1 MVSFSHTDTGTPEQ
15 RWQEAGI
22 AKLPALEPEAIPC
35 RGGRLVL
42 VAAHPDDESLGAAGL
57 IQATLAAGADV
68 VVLLCTAGE
77 ASHPQSPTH
86 TPQDLARIRLQEFDA
101 VMGGLASDAAH
112 AADAIDSGDA
122 ADTADAGD
130 PAGSGNLSWTF
141 LDLPDGKISEH
152 TAELDAGLAAAL
164 AGAENAVIA
173 ATYRED
179 GHTDHEEVGLAAQ
192 RAASAQG
199 AGLLEFPIWYWLW
212 AAPEQSESWRSWR
225 SLALPAPAAAAKARA
240 LAAHVSQTAPL
251 SDAPGDEAL
260 LSPGFLQYF
269 GRPAEIFRWT
279 PARDTARP
287 NGAGTAAKVFD
298 LLYRRKSDPWAYLS
312 SWYEQRKRAVTMASL
327 PREHYGRALEAGC
340 SIGVLT
346 AEVADKCGQLT
357 AVDASSVALER
368 AKARLANRSNVEL
381 VRAELPDGWPADS
394 RQGLDLVLVSE
405 VGYFLRARELRA
417 LMRRS
422 QEALNP
428 GGHLLL
434 CHWLHPIEGWELDG
448 ETVHAIAREVTSWEV
463 VVVHRERDF
472 LLEILECPGGTRD

>member
-22 AKLPALEPEAIPC
+22 AKLPALEPEAIPG

-101 VMGGLASDAAH
+101 VMTGLATDAAH
-112 AADAIDSGDA
+112 AADA

-130 PAGSGNLSWTF
+130 PDESGNLSWTF
-141 LDLPDGKISEH
+141 LDLPDGKISAH

-164 AGAENAVIA
+164 AGSDNAIIA

-192 RAASAQG
+192 RAASAHG
-199 AGLLEFPIWYWLW
+199 VGLLEFPIWYWLW

-225 SLALPAPAAAAKARA
+225 SLPLPAPAADAKARA
-240 LAAHVSQTAPL
+240 LAAHVSQTAAL
-251 SDAPGDEAL
+251 SNAPGDEAL

-269 GRPAEIFRWT
+269 ERPVETFRWT
-279 PARDTARP
+279 PARNAAKP
-287 NGAGTAAKVFD
+287 NGARTAAQVFD
-298 LLYRRKSDPWAYLS
+298 SLYRRKADPWAYLS
-312 SWYEQRKRAVTMASL
+312 SWNEQRKRAVTVASL

-346 AEVADKCGQLT
+346 AEVAGKCGRLT

-368 AKARLANRSNVEL
+368 AKARMANSNNVEL
-381 VRAELPDGWPADS
+381 VRAELPDGWPAGNQ
-394 RQGLDLVLVSE
+394 QGLDLVLLSE
-405 VGYFLRARELRA
+405 IGYFLRAREFHE
-417 LMRRS
+417 LMRRTR
-422 QEALNP
+422 EALNP

-448 ETVHAIAREVTSWEV
+448 ETVHAIAREVTGWEA

-472 LLEILECPGGTRD
+472 LLEILERPGGTRD